1 MDAGAAAQPRVVMS
15 GLAFPES
22 PRWHEGRLWFSDWGA
37 DQVIALDADG
47 RSEVVARVASFPM
60 CIDHTPD
67 GRLLI
72 VSSDDRRLLRMERD
86 GSITTLADLGGL
98 SDHPWNDIAVTSRGD
113 VYVNNIGF
121 DFPAGEVAPGMVALI
136 TNDGSARQVADG
148 LMFPNGMVVT
158 PDDSTLIVAES
169 YGNKLT
175 AFDILA
181 DGSLSGGRPWA
192 PLDGYPD
199 GICLDAEGAAWYA
212 DVPNKRC
219 VRVRAGGEVL
229 QTIDLDRGCF
239 ACALG
244 GPRGTTLFMLA
255 NEWQGADAI
264 DEASRM
270 GEVLALQVR
279 VPAA

>member
-1 MDAGAAAQPRVVMS
+1 MSRVRIPSPAPLPRRRPERRTTAGADMQEEAAMDAGVAAQPRVVMD

-37 DQVIALDADG
+37 DQVIALDVDG

-60 CIDHTPD
+60 CIDFMPD

-86 GSITTLADLGGL
+86 GSLTTLADLSAL
-98 SDHPWNDIAVTSRGD
+98 SDHPWNDIAVTRRGD

-175 AFDILA
+175 AFDIRA
-181 DGSLSGGRPWA
+181 DGSLSG
-192 PLDGYPD
+192 
-199 GICLDAEGAAWYA
+199 
-212 DVPNKRC
+212 
-219 VRVRAGGEVL
+219 
-229 QTIDLDRGCF
+229 
-239 ACALG
+239 
-244 GPRGTTLFMLA
+244 
-255 NEWQGADAI
+255 
-264 DEASRM
+264 
-270 GEVLALQVR
+270 
-279 VPAA
+279 

>member
-1 MDAGAAAQPRVVMS
+1 MARGSAVVLGLGRRSGDRARCRRPERGRRSRRVLPDVHRPHARRS
-15 GLAFPES
+15 ASHRLVGRPAS
-22 PRWHEGRLWFSDWGA
+22 P
-37 DQVIALDADG
+37 ADG
-47 RSEVVARVASFPM
+47 ARRVP
-60 CIDHTPD
+60 HHPRRP
-67 GRLLI
+67 GR
-72 VSSDDRRLLRMERD
+72 
-86 GSITTLADLGGL
+86 L

-192 PLDGYPD
+192 ALDGFPD